1 MTNDLLLST
10 EGPMGYPIR
19 PRGAITMH
27 VAYTGASRQA
37 LLYIVYCVRGPSS

>member
-27 VAYTGASRQA
+27 VAYTSASGQA
-37 LLYIVYCVRGPSS
+37 ETIGLLSLVIII